1 MAAKLKNKNL
11 LGINGLGRIG
21 KLTLWYHLQARHFD
35 GFVINVGREVGKS
48 LKDVVQTMETD
59 STYGPL
65 SRFLHGCAGATSQIK
80 VIDEAD
86 GLLEVDGLPVKVLR
100 TERNPQNISWG
111 KEGVRLVVDCTGHFL
126 DPTIPSDHV
135 KGSIRGHL
143 EAGAEK
149 VVASAPFKIKDPSSK
164 APDDSEMLV
173 YGINH
178 LSYDPRKHNIIS
190 AASCTTT
197 GLAHMM
203 KPLIETQ
210 ETSRIITAS
219 MSTVHAATSTQSIL
233 DTVPKSGASDLRK
246 NRSVLN
252 NIILTSTGA
261 ARALEKVMPEI
272 QRIGF
277 MADSVR
283 IPTSTVSLITLN
295 VTFHTPLGDSGEPII
310 NHKFINDIYKKA
322 AEGSQKGLLAYS
334 ERQNVSS
341 DLIGYV
347 AAIVIE
353 GHETH
358 TRTGFMSLPPEILE
372 KYGIHN
378 PPAIQVPVTHAKI
391 FGWYDNEYG
400 SYVTSLGKL
409 TIHIDKNMR

>member
-1 MAAKLKNKNL
+1 MAVKLNNKNV

-21 KLTLWYHLQARHFD
+21 KLTLWYHLGARHFD
-35 GFVINVGREVGKS
+35 SFVINVGREVGQH
-48 LKDVVQTMETD
+48 LQDIVQVLETD
-59 STYGPL
+59 STYGQL
-65 SRFLHGCAGATSQIK
+65 SRFLHGCSEKTSRIRI
-80 VIDEAD
+80 IDENE
-86 GLLEVDGLPVKVLR
+86 GRLEIDGLPVKILR
-100 TERNPQNISWG
+100 TERNPRLIAW
-111 KEGVRLVVDCTGHFL
+111 KEEGVRLVVDCTGRFL
-126 DPTIPSDHV
+126 DPTLPADHPN
-135 KGSIRGHL
+135 GSIRGHL

-149 VVASAPFKIKDPSSK
+149 AIASAPFKIKDKSVKTP
-164 APDDSEMLV
+164 PDADMLV

-178 LSYDPRKHNIIS
+178 FDYDPGKHHIVS

-210 ETSRIITAS
+210 ETSQIITAS
-219 MSTVHAATSTQSIL
+219 MSTVHAATGSQSIL
-233 DTVPKSGASDLRK
+233 DAMPQSGATDLRK

-252 NIILTSTGA
+252 NIIITSTGA

-295 VTFHTPLGDSGEPII
+295 VTFHTPLKQSGEPVI
-310 NHKFINDIYKKA
+310 NHGFINDLYRKA
-322 AEGSQKGLLAYS
+322 SEGSQKGLLTYS
-334 ERQNVSS
+334 EKQNVSS
-341 DLIGYV
+341 DLIGYE

-358 TRTGFMSLPPEILE
+358 TRTGFMSLPHEILE
-372 KYGIHN
+372 KYGIQN
-378 PPAIQVPVTHAKI
+378 PPPIQVPVTHAKI

-409 TIHIDKNMR
+409 TIHIHKAMR